1 MMLPLT
7 LLMVILAYL
16 AGSLSSAVVIARL
29 YHLPDPRTH
38 GSNNPGATNI
48 LRIGGAIP
56 AALVLVIDV
65 LKGTIPVWCSYF
77 LGLPPVALGVI
88 AIAACLGH
96 IFPIFFEF
104 KGGKGVATALGAI
117 FPIGAD
123 LGGYLIASWIL
134 ILLLTGYSS
143 LAAIFAALLTPVLT
157 YFIKPEYTIPVSMLC
172 VLIIIRHQ
180 PNIKRL
186 LAGEE
191 PKVWKKFKKSGK
203 KTD

>member
-1 MMLPLT
+1 MT
-7 LLMVILAYL
+7 ILAYL
-16 AGSLSSAVVIARL
+16 AGSLSSAVVIARV
-29 YHLPDPRTH
+29 YNLPDPRTH

-48 LRIGGAIP
+48 LRIGGTTP
-56 AALVLVIDV
+56 AVLVLVIDM

-77 LGLPPVALGVI
+77 LGLTPIALGVI

-123 LGGYLIASWIL
+123 LGGYLIASWL
-134 ILLLTGYSS
+134 VILLLTGYSS
-143 LAAIFAALLTPVLT
+143 LAAICAALLTPVLT
-157 YFIKPEYTIPVSMLC
+157 YLIKPEYTIPVSMLC
-172 VLIIIRHQ
+172 LLIIIRHQ

-186 LAGEE
+186 LTGEE
-191 PKVWKKFKKSGK
+191 PKVWKKFKKS
-203 KTD
+203 DE

>member
-1 MMLPLT
+1 MLPLM
-7 LLMVILAYL
+7 LLMTILAYL
-16 AGSLSSAVVIARL
+16 AGSLSSAVVIARV
-29 YHLPDPRTH
+29 YNLPDPRTH

-48 LRIGGAIP
+48 LRIGGTTPAI
-56 AALVLVIDV
+56 LVLVIDM

-77 LGLPPVALGVI
+77 LGLPPIALGVI

-123 LGGYLIASWIL
+123 LGGYLIASWL
-134 ILLLTGYSS
+134 VILLLTGYSS
-143 LAAIFAALLTPVLT
+143 LAAICAALLTPVLT
-157 YFIKPEYTIPVSMLC
+157 YLIKPEYTIPVSMLC
-172 VLIIIRHQ
+172 LLIIIRHQ

-186 LAGEE
+186 LTGEE
-191 PKVWKKFKKSGK
+191 PKVWKKFKKS
-203 KTD
+203 DE

>member
-16 AGSLSSAVVIARL
+16 AGSLSSAVVIARA
-29 YHLPDPRTH
+29 YNLPDPRTH

-48 LRIGGAIP
+48 LRIGGTVPAI
-56 AALVLVIDV
+56 LVLVIDI

-77 LGLPPVALGVI
+77 LGLPPIALGVI

-123 LGGYLIASWIL
+123 LGGYLIASWFL
-134 ILLLTGYSS
+134 MLLLTGYSS
-143 LAAIFAALLTPVLT
+143 LAAICAALLTPLLT

-191 PKVWKKFKKSGK
+191 PKVWKKFKKGNK
-203 KTD
+203 